1 MNYTHKT
8 ANTSRV
14 APSSVWNLDPA
25 AFSTC
30 NGHAARDTSRS
41 LCNSSGN
48 AASAQRHATHGAAAA
63 VACKHARRHASAGAH
78 GPATTTSA
86 GQKPRQH
93 HRKDAHRRLLKHDV
107 SANWEAVA
115 RLRCY
120 CLLPQTTDLHNPTQP
135 RGHGVHGP
143 LHLRAPRRAADRG
156 MPRVVSRCLTRS
168 CCRCRSATAE
178 VEKERLPGAAASAEA
193 VVGGGGPRPSPQSAI
208 MTSCDVEPA
217 GRRRTC
223 CYRQSRQAWEAHEVV
238 YRQCEN
244 AINPDTDAV
253 CLSCA
258 GDKLSTDGLMDL

>member
-14 APSSVWNLDPA
+14 EPSSVCNLDPA

-30 NGHAARDTSRS
+30 NGHAARDTSCS

-48 AASAQRHATHGAAAA
+48 AASAQRRATHGAAAA
-63 VACKHARRHASAGAH
+63 VACKHARRHASPGAH

-86 GQKPRQH
+86 GCQPEAEAAPSKGRAQTTAQARCQ
-93 HRKDAHRRLLKHDV
+93 RKLGGCCPAAL
-107 SANWEAVA
+107 
-115 RLRCY
+115 
-120 CLLPQTTDLHNPTQP
+120 LLPAATDNRPPQP
-135 RGHGVHGP
+135 HGHGVHGP

-156 MPRVVSRCLTRS
+156 MPPVVSRCITRS

-223 CYRQSRQAWEAHEVV
+223 CYRER
-238 YRQCEN
+238 
-244 AINPDTDAV
+244 
-253 CLSCA
+253 A
-258 GDKLSTDGLMDL
+258 GRHGKRTRGCIGSATTHPTLTLMLCV